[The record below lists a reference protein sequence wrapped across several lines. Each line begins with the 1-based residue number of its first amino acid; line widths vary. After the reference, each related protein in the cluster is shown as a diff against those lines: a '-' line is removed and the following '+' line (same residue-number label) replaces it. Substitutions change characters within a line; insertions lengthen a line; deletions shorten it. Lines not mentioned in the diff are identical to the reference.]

1 MRKIFYIILS
11 LLILL
16 CFLRFEES
24 FHNRFVRCK
33 NVLKTAYERWEMH
46 KPLVDISNLDCL
58 QDDTC
63 SWYVKYHV
71 ISHAGGGINGKCYT
85 NSKEAWDYSYSR
97 GNRVFD
103 ADLTFTSDSILVLR
117 HNWEDNLEDKEDEM
131 SKSKVVLDRNGHIQ
145 FLTKSIPMNYSQFK
159 KSKIFN
165 LYTPMSCYA
174 MIQYM
179 KTHKDLYIAADMK
192 GDAILKSYREFVR
205 IAKISASEE
214 VLNRIIVNVYD
225 YDLLNDILKVY
236 PFRNVVARQHYV
248 HPNNYYELA
257 CFCIRNNIHVVNVS
271 SCYAYDE
278 GIKILHS
285 KGIRTIVAVADYL
298 SDMKH
303 YRKLG
308 FTGCVSNWLYEDIW
322 PLTNV
327 DKDEK

>member
-1 MRKIFYIILS
+1 MRKKFYIILS
-11 LLILL
+11 FLILL

-46 KPLVDISNLDCL
+46 KPLVDISNLERL

-85 NSKEAWDYSYSR
+85 NSLEAWDYSYSR

-103 ADLTFTSDSILVLR
+103 ADLIFTSDSVLVLR
-117 HNWEDNLEDKEDEM
+117 HNWEDNLEDHKDEM
-131 SKSKVVLDRNGHIQ
+131 SKSKVILDKNGHIQ

-159 KSKIFN
+159 KTKLFYM
-165 LYTPMSCYA
+165 YTPMSCYT

-179 KTHKDLYIAADMK
+179 KTHKDLYIAVDMK
-192 GDAILKSYREFVR
+192 GDAILKSYRELVR
-205 IAKISASEE
+205 IAKIGASED

-225 YDLLNDILKVY
+225 YDILNDILKIY
-236 PFRNVVARQHYV
+236 PFRNIVARQHYV

-257 CFCIRNNIHVVNVS
+257 DFCLRNNIHVVNVS
-271 SCYAYDE
+271 SCYAEDE
-278 GIKILHS
+278 GIQILHS
-285 KGIRTIVAVADYL
+285 KGIHTIVAVADYI
-298 SDMKH
+298 SDMKL
-303 YRKLG
+303 YRKFG